1 MVSQARP
8 WEKLSIPAKGPWTRG
23 LTCLSHGSQG
33 SSDSAIHSGSQAWA
47 VLALALSI
55 ALQVKNIFSV
65 VMVIGHSHVQG
76 YGPGLFLSAGEDVLF
91 GHGHWS

>member
-1 MVSQARP
+1 MISQAHP
-8 WEKLSIPAKGPWTRG
+8 WGKLSIPAKGLWTRG

-33 SSDSAIHSGSQAWA
+33 PSDSAVDSGSQAWA
-47 VLALALSI
+47 GPTLALSI
-55 ALQVKNIFSV
+55 SLQVKNIFSV

-76 YGPGLFLSAGEDVLF
+76 YGPGLFPSSGEDVLF